1 MNKYNYK
8 ENYNYEDYDFY
19 YQLDDKYYFEPWN
32 RPSNK
37 KLNDLLQYFNLN
49 YSKSKLF
56 NIYLTGRFNSNQK
69 NETWDIDLIVS
80 YKEIKNKNYEDIYD
94 CLLFLYDNS
103 LKKYLLLVDIIY
115 SDNIINLDNDFPIDI
130 LTNNVTDSED
140 YTKNI
145 RKCEGENILIF
156 KKIIKKSKNDMFCQ
170 LLNEKIY
177 KQVNIKDKK
186 LYIIN
191 YDISYNNM
199 IKKKIKY
206 ITNGCI
212 YNGIKL
218 IN

>member
-94 CLLFLYDNS
+94 CLLFLFNNS

>member
-37 KLNDLLQYFNLN
+37 KLNNLLQYFNLN
-49 YSKSKLF
+49 YSKSELF

-103 LKKYLLLVDIIY
+103 LKKYLLLVDIVY
-115 SDNIINLDNDFPIDI
+115 SDNIINLDNDFPNDI
-130 LTNNVTDSED
+130 LTNNITDSED

-170 LLNEKIY
+170 LLNEKIC

>member
-37 KLNDLLQYFNLN
+37 KLNNLLQYFNLN
-49 YSKSKLF
+49 YSKSELF

-69 NETWDIDLIVS
+69 NETWDIDFIVS

-103 LKKYLLLVDIIY
+103 LKKYLLLVDIVY
-115 SDNIINLDNDFPIDI
+115 SDNIINLDNDFPNDI
-130 LTNNVTDSED
+130 LTNNITDSED

-170 LLNEKIY
+170 LLNEKIC